1 MEVTEI
7 DKSHPPSPDSQGFGV
22 DVVLP
27 SPLVVETTAAGDEEM
42 VSRRRGKGRPR
53 RGEELVGETSVNVSN
68 IVMEPR
74 RPSSSSS
81 TCPPRTPTSTAP
93 PASRST
99 PSVSS
104 SKSQASS
111 ETRSRQ
117 SEYLVGYPISNFGYA
132 KLPKGRA
139 VLGKFLHNLKD
150 SDPFKAAS
158 ETAGELLD
166 VWCHHFGSR
175 LVFGY
180 ASQTHLQKR
189 ASYKRRGPSGPRSL
203 ISGKSGKD

>member
-7 DKSHPPSPDSQGFGV
+7 DKSPPPSPDSQGFGL
-22 DVVLP
+22 DAVLP
-27 SPLVVETTAAGDEEM
+27 TSLVVETEGVGDEEM
-42 VSRRRGKGRPR
+42 VSRKRGRGRPR
-53 RGEELVGETSVNVSN
+53 RGEEPVCDTSINLSN
-68 IVMEPR
+68 IVMKSR

-81 TCPPRTPTSTAP
+81 TCPPRTPTSTP
-93 PASRST
+93 SPASSST

-111 ETRSRQ
+111 ETRLRQ
-117 SEYLVGYPISNFGYA
+117 SEYLLGHPISNFGYA

-139 VLGKFLHNLKD
+139 VLDKFLHNLKD

-158 ETAGELLD
+158 ETVGELLD
-166 VWCHHFGSR
+166 VWCHHFGRR

-180 ASQTHLQKR
+180 
-189 ASYKRRGPSGPRSL
+189 
-203 ISGKSGKD
+203 D